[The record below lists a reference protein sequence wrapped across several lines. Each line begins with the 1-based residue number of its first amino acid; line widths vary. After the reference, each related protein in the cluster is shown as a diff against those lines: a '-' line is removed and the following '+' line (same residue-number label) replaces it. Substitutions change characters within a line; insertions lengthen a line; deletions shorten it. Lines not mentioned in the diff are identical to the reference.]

1 MLNHSDN
8 PQLTDL
14 LTEIAPLLAAGDPAC
29 PPFGADKLRRILDRV
44 YNRLADEADVVATS
58 QLRRLIAEVLELP
71 EAEAAIDPGRTQR
84 ILDRVRLRM
93 AVEDTMVPEVT
104 RRHAAPKSATRAALR
119 AAVAAFFMP
128 RRLAFGSEGLADD
141 GGPAEPA

>member
-14 LTEIAPLLAAGDPAC
+14 LTEIAPLLTAADPAC
-29 PPFGADKLRRILDRV
+29 PPFGADKVRRILDRV
-44 YNRLADEADVVATS
+44 YNRLADEADVAAAP
-58 QLRRLIAEVLELP
+58 QLRRLLAEVLELP
-71 EAEAAIDPGRTQR
+71 EAEVPADPGRTQR

-93 AVEDTMVPEVT
+93 AMEAALVPEVT
-104 RRHAAPKSATRAALR
+104 RRSAAPKSATRAALR

-141 GGPAEPA
+141 GGPAEPG